1 MKFPDS
7 PTIRQIFENLQQ
19 EFGADI
25 YSALLRTGK
34 DPGQIKNYLIG
45 KDLRFESGHLSSAVC
60 IIDKETA
67 EEVAGPNYMSMFE
80 SNAYRFLQEEIVS
93 NPRLRF
99 HKIEGETPVF
109 IAEIKNPKTRQ
120 LEKERLHEF
129 YGAYEKDNPFASSH
143 SEGRIPEVEPIEENK
158 NVVKSLRF

>member
-7 PTIRQIFENLQQ
+7 PAIRQIYENLER

-25 YSALLRTGK
+25 YSALLRIGK

-45 KDLRFESGHLSSAVC
+45 KDLRFESGRLSPAVC
-60 IIDKETA
+60 MIDKEAA
-67 EEVAGPNYMSMFE
+67 EEAAGPNYMSMFE
-80 SNAYRFLQEEIVS
+80 SNAYQFLQEEIVS

-99 HKIEGETPVF
+99 HKIEGKIPVF

-120 LEKERLHEF
+120 LEKEGLHEF
-129 YGAYEKDNPFASSH
+129 YGAYEKDNPFGSSH
-143 SEGRIPEVEPIEENK
+143 YEGRIPEVEPTEESR
-158 NVVKSLRF
+158 NVVKPLRF